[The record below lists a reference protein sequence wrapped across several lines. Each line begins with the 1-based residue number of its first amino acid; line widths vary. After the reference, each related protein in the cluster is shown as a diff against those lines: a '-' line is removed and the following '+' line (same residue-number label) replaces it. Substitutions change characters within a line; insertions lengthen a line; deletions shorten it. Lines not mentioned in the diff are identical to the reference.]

1 MTANELLAGLITHI
15 EEQVPGLEPRLGWEA
30 KGESRLVR
38 TAVVTGEVVK
48 EAYAGEGWEAK
59 LAFTL
64 FLPRERGPE
73 SAGDAVLKVMR
84 AALGFD
90 PAPAGVERGALSVDK
105 HTGALTVSVTV
116 AFKLGGGASSQGG
129 SCSVKLNGQAF
140 TASGCKVSVG
150 ETGGKLVAI
159 GEEEPFAS
167 SLVRT
172 YTIDLQGLPQEALA
186 LPDGFSFRLAGR
198 EEVYENCRW
207 KSRSAAGAG
216 TLVSE
221 KMTKG
226 D

>member
-1 MTANELLAGLITHI
+1 MTANELLAGLITHLD
-15 EEQVPGLEPRLGWEA
+15 EQVPGLEPRRSWEA

-38 TAVVTGEVVK
+38 AAAVTGEVAK
-48 EAYAGEGWEAK
+48 EAYAEEDWEAK

-73 SAGDAVLKVMR
+73 SAEETVLKVMQ

-90 PAPAGVERGALSVDK
+90 PVPAGVERGALSVDK
-105 HTGALTVSVTV
+105 HTGALTVGV
-116 AFKLGGGASSQGG
+116 AVVFKLGGGASSQGG
-129 SCSVKLNGQAF
+129 SCSVKLNGRDF
-140 TASGCKVSVG
+140 TAGGWKVSVG

-167 SLVRT
+167 SLSRT

-186 LPDGFSFRLAGR
+186 LPDGLSFRLAGR

-226 D
+226 E

>member
-1 MTANELLAGLITHI
+1 MTANELLAGLTAHM
-15 EEQVPGLEPRLGWEA
+15 EERVPGLEPRWGWEA

-38 TAVVTGEVVK
+38 AAAITGEVVK

-73 SAGDAVLKVMR
+73 SAEETVLKVMQ

-105 HTGALTVSVTV
+105 HTGALTVSVAV
-116 AFKLGGGASSQGG
+116 VFKLGGGASSQGA
-129 SCSVKLNGQAF
+129 SCPVELNGQIFKA
-140 TASGCKVSVG
+140 GGWKVSVG
-150 ETGGKLVAI
+150 EAGGKLIAI

-167 SLVRT
+167 SLFRT

-221 KMTKG
+221 KITKG
-226 D
+226 E